1 MTNDEI
7 LAAAIRLIK
16 AGKKEAARSILEPFL
31 LKNPNHI
38 QVWMWEAEFFPH
50 DHDKIKVLES
60 CLKQNPGNLEALPRS
75 GSHVTCFILHA

>member
-38 QVWMWEAEFFPH
+38 QVWMWEAEFFPN

-60 CLKQNPGNLEALPRS
+60 CLKQNPGNL
-75 GSHVTCFILHA
+75 